1 MNENSLTRFILTL
14 SSCRSK
20 IILFA
25 GNERSRND
33 TDTCLFFKFPFD
45 KMRISFRAIKHGE
58 RDIMDETRSDY
69 IFVLKLQTYTML
81 VTEGNEPR

>member
-14 SSCRSK
+14 SSRRSK
-20 IILFA
+20 IIRFA

-33 TDTCLFFKFPFD
+33 TDTCFFFKFPFD
-45 KMRISFRAIKHGE
+45 KMRISLRAIKHGE
-58 RDIMDETRSDY
+58 REIMDETRSDY